1 MGLMA
6 TKRKRCIMA
15 PTLRL
20 RMMYNYHMKFRQLAM
35 ATLIISLAACTTAQ
49 ALEKTPVP
57 GTATAGIHAASP
69 AAVRATAA
77 PPTVTLP
84 RPTASPTPVLYTVQ
98 EGDTLFVIA
107 LDYGVTIEA
116 IAAANYI
123 DNPELIHPGQVLV
136 IPVGSLAQKAA
147 PKPASGTAAPGAY
160 VVQSGDSLFTIAL
173 EFGVTVESI
182 VVANQIKNPEF
193 IRPGQ
198 VLVIPTELLTRP
210 KLAAT
215 QSPKPGPAASPPPRP
230 QGQVAVN
237 GVALSAFVV
246 MPPEVQQN
254 VRDIYRKGQTLGRN
268 PHAFARVG
276 DSTVENG
283 FFLMAFDQS
292 HYNLGNYAYLQ
303 ATIDHFSGS
312 FARQSVA
319 VGRGFHTTTVMD
331 PAQTNPACVAGETL
345 VECELRLTNP
355 SVVVIRLGA
364 NDVGMPDIFARK
376 MRQMVELALSRGV
389 IPVLGTKADRQDPD
403 NAINTI
409 IHQVASDYKIPLW
422 DFDVVA
428 QTMPN
433 RGLASD
439 NVHPTIGLGRD
450 YSQPETF
457 QYGHAM
463 QDLTALMALDA
474 IWREANPTKQ

>member
-1 MGLMA
+1 
-6 TKRKRCIMA
+6 
-15 PTLRL
+15 
-20 RMMYNYHMKFRQLAM
+20 MYNCRMKFRQLVI
-35 ATLIISLAACTTAQ
+35 ATLTISLAACTTAQ

-69 AAVRATAA
+69 AAVRATAV
-77 PPTVTLP
+77 PPTVP
-84 RPTASPTPVLYTVQ
+84 PPGPTASPTPVLYTVQ
-98 EGDTLFVIA
+98 EDDTLFVIA

-116 IAAANYI
+116 IAAANHI

-136 IPVGSLAQKAA
+136 IPVGSTAQKAA
-147 PKPASGTAAPGAY
+147 PKLAAGTAAPGTY
-160 VVQSGDSLFTIAL
+160 IVQSGDSLFTIAL
-173 EFGVTVESI
+173 DYGVTVESI
-182 VVANQIKNPEF
+182 VVANRIKDPEF

-198 VLVIPTELLTRP
+198 VLVIPSEP
-210 KLAAT
+210 PAPSKPAVA
-215 QSPKPGPAASPPPRP
+215 QSPKPGPAASPPPLP
-230 QGQVAVN
+230 QDQAAVN

-246 MPPEVQQN
+246 MPPDVKQN
-254 VRDIYRKGQTLGRN
+254 VREICRQGQALGRN

-303 ATIDHFSGS
+303 AAIDYFSGS

-331 PAQTNPACVAGETL
+331 PAQTNPACMTGETL
-345 VECELRLTNP
+345 VECELRLTNS

-364 NDVGMPDIFARK
+364 NDVGMPDIFDRK
-376 MRQMVELALSRGV
+376 MREMVELALSRSV

-403 NAINTI
+403 NVINTI
-409 IHQVASDYKIPLW
+409 IHRIAADYRVPLW

-439 NVHPTIGLGRD
+439 NVHPTVGLGRD

-474 IWREANPTKQ
+474 IWREANPTQQ

>member
-1 MGLMA
+1 
-6 TKRKRCIMA
+6 
-15 PTLRL
+15 
-20 RMMYNYHMKFRQLAM
+20 MYNCPMFKFHRLG
-35 ATLIISLAACTTAQ
+35 ISALVVLLAACTAAQ
-49 ALEKTPVP
+49 ASEKTPVP
-57 GTATAGIHAASP
+57 VTATAGIHAASP
-69 AAVRATAA
+69 VARQATAA
-77 PPTVTLP
+77 PPTIAPV
-84 RPTASPTPVLYTVQ
+84 RPTTSPTPVQYTVQ

-107 LDYGVTIEA
+107 LNYGVTIEA
-116 IAAANYI
+116 IAAANQI

-136 IPVGSLAQKAA
+136 IPAGSASQRVALKLV
-147 PKPASGTAAPGAY
+147 SGTAAPGTY
-160 VVQSGDSLFTIAL
+160 IVQSGDSLFTIAL
-173 EFGVTVESI
+173 EHGITVEAI
-182 VVANQIKNPEF
+182 VVANQIQNPEF

-198 VLVIPTELLTRP
+198 VLIIPTELAARP
-210 KLAAT
+210 KPAVAKTPAT
-215 QSPKPGPAASPPPRP
+215 PGPAATSPPLP
-230 QGQVAVN
+230 QGQIAVN

-246 MPPEVQQN
+246 MPQEVKQN
-254 VRDIYRKGQTLGRN
+254 IREIYRQGQALGRN
-268 PHAFARVG
+268 PHALARVG

-283 FFLMAFDQS
+283 FFLMAFDQR

-303 ATIDHFSGS
+303 AAIDYFSGS
-312 FARQSVA
+312 FARESVA

-331 PAQTNPACVAGETL
+331 PAQTNPACASGETL

-364 NDVGMPDIFARK
+364 NDVGMPDIFGRK
-376 MRQMVELALSRGV
+376 MRQMVELALSKGV

-403 NAINTI
+403 NAINNV
-409 IHQVASDYKIPLW
+409 IHQVAADYKIPLW

-428 QTMPN
+428 QTMPH

-474 IWREANPTKQ
+474 IWREVNPTKQ